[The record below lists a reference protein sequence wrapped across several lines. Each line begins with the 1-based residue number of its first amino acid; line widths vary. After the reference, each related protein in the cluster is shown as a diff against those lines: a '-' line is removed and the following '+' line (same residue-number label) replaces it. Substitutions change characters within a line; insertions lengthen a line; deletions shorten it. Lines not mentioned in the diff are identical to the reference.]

1 MTRYD
6 WHSFVYHSGE
16 EAMLIRIGRFEVEFG
31 LSRTFFI
38 SIPYIGQMYYNPL
51 LGLYVDSWKTC
62 MALEDKRR
70 TKGFA

>member
-1 MTRYD
+1 
-6 WHSFVYHSGE
+6 
-16 EAMLIRIGRFEVEFG
+16 MLIKLNAFEVEFG
-31 LSRTFFI
+31 LCRTFFI

-62 MALEDKRR
+62 MALEDKHR